1 MGSKR
6 CLLSNRGN
14 PTISW
19 EESLTTWW
27 LLHPHPVSIFTG
39 CFQMQSQ
46 DPPTSS
52 NERNS
57 NETMQRKSVC
67 ATIISLTHIFSSYIV
82 ADRKSDSTCLEGK
95 CHFFTKRHH
104 WGRFLRFSLSIH
116 NDLLSVFTRE
126 TKFYP
131 TVPQISTVSTLQRT
145 ERADTIYLVGSTHF

>member
-14 PTISW
+14 PTTSW

-67 ATIISLTHIFSSYIV
+67 ATIISLTHIFFFFIYCGWQEI
-82 ADRKSDSTCLEGK
+82 RQHMLRGK
-95 CHFFTKRHH
+95 MP
-104 WGRFLRFSLSIH
+104 FLNKTSPLR
-116 NDLLSVFTRE
+116 VF
-126 TKFYP
+126 
-131 TVPQISTVSTLQRT
+131 STVLLVNSQWLTFCFLPVKLNFTQQFHREAQCPHCRGLRGQTLF
-145 ERADTIYLVGSTHF
+145 I